1 MAKKRVHEL
10 AKEFKIESKEMIRRL
25 SLLGITVKSHASTVD
40 EKDEERLRKQ
50 FEKERAVKA
59 QIEPKPSIP
68 DTAKTDPGADRKWRD
83 PKYTSGPG
91 LVDRVPSRP
100 PDRRFQER
108 PFLKGD
114 ILRAKAAQPAV
125 QPTPPAVQST
135 QPAVQPAPPTKEA
148 QAPAAGA
155 VSRPVQEP
163 LRKRAVEKPSQGYS
177 PRPEK
182 PQSPPARGENQRGA
196 RNQRSPAAGAGRPV
210 RDTKG
215 LPVPKLKPEQLK
227 VPKVPDEVKAQERV
241 VARPDKQKG
250 EKARPA
256 GEGRSFGRGKEWR
269 DQRTAEQKL
278 RPVAGGRRVQ
288 SQPRRSLPP
297 HPVEKKPVVIGE
309 TVTIQELAS
318 KMRKSPAEVIKKLMA
333 LGVMATI
340 NQEID
345 NETAIIVAG
354 ELGFEVQVKIELDQE
369 AMLEQENE
377 EDTANLQSRPCVVTV
392 MGHVDHGKTSL
403 LDAIR
408 ETNVIASEV
417 GGITQHIGAYQVER
431 NNKKITFIDTPGH
444 EAFTAM
450 RARGARIT
458 DIAVLVIAAED
469 GVMPQTIEA
478 INHAKAAGVPIIVA
492 INKIDKP
499 DANVDKVKQQLTEY
513 GLIAEEWGGQT
524 ICIPV
529 SAKTGQGL
537 DELLEMIL
545 LVAEVND
552 LRTNSNRSAR
562 GTIIEAKLDKGRGP
576 VATVLIQEG
585 TLHIGDNIIAGTA
598 SGRVRAMMDYQG
610 RRLKNAG
617 PSTPAEVLGFSDV
630 PSAGDTL
637 YAVAEEKMARQIAAK
652 RILRKREENIK
663 TSIPRVSLDDL
674 FKQIEKG
681 QIKDL
686 NIIIKADVQ
695 GSAEALRQSLEGLS
709 TQEVRVNTI
718 HSGVGM
724 ISEADI
730 LLASASNAIIV
741 GFNVRPS
748 VNARRAAELEKV
760 DVRMYRVIYDA
771 INDVKAAMSGLL
783 EPEYKEVVIGRAEVR
798 KTFRASRIGTIAGC
812 YVTEGKITRDAKVK
826 IIRED
831 QVVFEG
837 KLDSLKR
844 FKDDVREVMQGYE
857 CGLAVEKFN
866 EIKEGDIIEVVATEI
881 IKREL

>member
-1 MAKKRVHEL
+1 
-10 AKEFKIESKEMIRRL
+10 
-25 SLLGITVKSHASTVD
+25 
-40 EKDEERLRKQ
+40 
-50 FEKERAVKA
+50 
-59 QIEPKPSIP
+59 
-68 DTAKTDPGADRKWRD
+68 
-83 PKYTSGPG
+83 
-91 LVDRVPSRP
+91 
-100 PDRRFQER
+100 
-108 PFLKGD
+108 
-114 ILRAKAAQPAV
+114 
-125 QPTPPAVQST
+125 
-135 QPAVQPAPPTKEA
+135 
-148 QAPAAGA
+148 
-155 VSRPVQEP
+155 
-163 LRKRAVEKPSQGYS
+163 
-177 PRPEK
+177 
-182 PQSPPARGENQRGA
+182 
-196 RNQRSPAAGAGRPV
+196 
-210 RDTKG
+210 
-215 LPVPKLKPEQLK
+215 
-227 VPKVPDEVKAQERV
+227 
-241 VARPDKQKG
+241 
-250 EKARPA
+250 
-256 GEGRSFGRGKEWR
+256 
-269 DQRTAEQKL
+269 
-278 RPVAGGRRVQ
+278 
-288 SQPRRSLPP
+288 
-297 HPVEKKPVVIGE
+297 
-309 TVTIQELAS
+309 
-318 KMRKSPAEVIKKLMA
+318 
-333 LGVMATI
+333 
-340 NQEID
+340 
-345 NETAIIVAG
+345 
-354 ELGFEVQVKIELDQE
+354 
-369 AMLEQENE
+369 
-377 EDTANLQSRPCVVTV
+377 
-392 MGHVDHGKTSL
+392 
-403 LDAIR
+403 

-458 DIAVLVIAAED
+458 DIAVLVVAAED
-469 GVMPQTIEA
+469 GIMPQTVEA

-499 DANVDKVKQQLTEY
+499 DANIDKVKQQLTEHS
-513 GLIAEEWGGQT
+513 LIAEEWGGQT
-524 ICIPV
+524 ICVPV

-552 LRTNSNRSAR
+552 LRTNSNRPAR
-562 GTIIEAKLDKGRGP
+562 GTIVEAKLDKGRGP

-598 SGRVRAMMDYQG
+598 SGRVRAMMDYLG

-630 PSAGDTL
+630 PLAGDTL

-798 KTFRASRIGTIAGC
+798 KTFSASRIGTIAGC

-831 QVVFEG
+831 KVIFEG

-857 CGLAVEKFN
+857 CGLALEKFN
-866 EIKEGDIIEVVATEI
+866 EVKEGDIIEAVATEI

>member
-40 EKDEERLRKQ
+40 EKDEERLREE
-50 FEKERAVKA
+50 FEKEKTVKA
-59 QIEPKPSIP
+59 QVEPKPSTS
-68 DTAKTDPGADRKWRD
+68 DTAKTDPGADRKLRD
-83 PKYTSGPG
+83 SKFASSPG

-114 ILRAKAAQPAV
+114 ILRSKAAQPPE
-125 QPTPPAVQST
+125 QPAAPPA
-135 QPAVQPAPPTKEA
+135 KEFKT
-148 QAPAAGA
+148 PERA

-163 LRKRAVEKPSQGYS
+163 LRERTIEKPSQGYP

-182 PQSPPARGENQRGA
+182 QQGRPAGGETQRGA
-196 RNQRSPAAGAGRPV
+196 RTQRSPGAGAGRPAAGAGRPV
-210 RDTKG
+210 RDGKV
-215 LPVPKLKPEQLK
+215 LPAPKLRPEQLK
-227 VPKVPDEVKAQERV
+227 VPKVPDEVKAQEKV
-241 VARPDKQKG
+241 VARPDKQKS
-250 EKARPA
+250 EKSRPA

-269 DQRTAEQKL
+269 DHQTAEQKL
-278 RPVAGGRRVQ
+278 RPIAGRKRVQ
-288 SQPRRSLPP
+288 GQPQRSIPP
-297 HPVEKKPVVIGE
+297 HPVEKKPIVIGE

-403 LDAIR
+403 LDSIR

-513 GLIAEEWGGQT
+513 GLVAEEWGGQT
-524 ICIPV
+524 ICVPV

-537 DELLEMIL
+537 NELLEMIL

-552 LRTNSNRSAR
+552 LRTNSDRSAR

-610 RRLKNAG
+610 RKLKNAG

-630 PSAGDTL
+630 PEAGDTL

-652 RILRKREENIK
+652 RILRKREESIK

-760 DVRMYRVIYDA
+760 DMRMYRVIYDA
-771 INDVKAAMSGLL
+771 INDVRAAMSGLL

-798 KTFRASRIGTIAGC
+798 KTFSASRIGTIAGC

-826 IIRED
+826 IIRENK
-831 QVVFEG
+831 VVFEG

-857 CGLAVEKFN
+857 CGLALEKFN
-866 EIKEGDIIEVVATEI
+866 EIKEGDVIEAVTTEI

>member
-40 EKDEERLRKQ
+40 EKDEERLREE
-50 FEKERAVKA
+50 FEKERAVKV
-59 QIEPKPSIP
+59 QIEPKPSTP

-83 PKYTSGPG
+83 SKYTSGTG
-91 LVDRVPSRP
+91 LVDRVPARP

-114 ILRAKAAQPAV
+114 ILHAKAAQPAV
-125 QPTPPAVQST
+125 QPAPPAVQPT
-135 QPAVQPAPPTKEA
+135 QPSVQPAGEAKE
-148 QAPAAGA
+148 PAAGT

-163 LRKRAVEKPSQGYS
+163 LRERTVNKPSQGYT
-177 PRPEK
+177 PRPGK
-182 PQSPPARGENQRGA
+182 PQSPPARGETQSGI
-196 RNQRSPAAGAGRPV
+196 RNQRSPVAGAGRPV
-210 RDTKG
+210 RDAKG

-241 VARPDKQKG
+241 VTRPDKQKG

-256 GEGRSFGRGKEWR
+256 GQGPFGKGKGWR

-278 RPVAGGRRVQ
+278 RPVAGGRRVPGQ
-288 SQPRRSLPP
+288 SQRPVPPR
-297 HPVEKKPVVIGE
+297 PVEKKPVVIGE

-345 NETAIIVAG
+345 NETAVIVAG

-431 NNKKITFIDTPGH
+431 KNKKITFIDTPGH

-450 RARGARIT
+450 RARGAQIT

-478 INHAKAAGVPIIVA
+478 INHAKAAEVPIIVA

-499 DANVDKVKQQLTEY
+499 GANVEKVKQELTEY

-524 ICIPV
+524 ICVPV

-537 DELLEMIL
+537 SELLEMIL

-552 LRTNSNRSAR
+552 LKTNANRSAR

-598 SGRVRAMMDYQG
+598 AGRVRAMMDYQG

-617 PSTPAEVLGFSDV
+617 PSTPVEVLGFSDV
-630 PSAGDTL
+630 PLAGDTF

-652 RILRKREENIK
+652 RTLRKREENIK

-681 QIKDL
+681 QIKEL
-686 NIIIKADVQ
+686 NIIIKTDVQ
-695 GSAEALRQSLEGLS
+695 GSAEALRQSLEALS

-771 INDVKAAMSGLL
+771 INDVRAAMSGLL

-798 KTFRASRIGTIAGC
+798 KTFSASRIGTIAGC

-826 IIRED
+826 VIRED
-831 QVVFEG
+831 KVVFEG

-866 EIKEGDIIEVVATEI
+866 EIKEGDIIEAVATEI